1 MPPSDVAR
9 ALLPAR
15 APRLSFSGAE
25 PVDIERALPVETP
38 IAVVYAPTPYAVMMA
53 SPMDIED
60 FAHGFSLTEG
70 IIESAADI
78 RAIDVAPDQGG
89 LRLTI
94 TLASDRLKTHL
105 ARARNMTGRTGCG
118 VCGVEDINQL
128 PFARRVP
135 RSGKPLSVA
144 AARRAVRALDA
155 LTPLGDL
162 TRATHAAAWCDE
174 AGDILFVR
182 EDVGRHNALDKLI
195 GALMRAGVDAARGF
209 VVVTSRCSFEMVEKT
224 AALGAGAI
232 VAISA
237 PTSLA
242 VECARAHG
250 MTMLAVARADGAL
263 LFTDGAGVEHDL
275 KLEGAPGA

>member
-1 MPPSDVAR
+1 MPPNDVAR
-9 ALLPAR
+9 AILPAR
-15 APRLSFSGAE
+15 ATRLSFSGVE
-25 PVDIERALPVETP
+25 PSVIERDLPVETP
-38 IAVVYAPTPYAVMMA
+38 IAIVYAPTPYAVMMA

-60 FAHGFSLTEG
+60 FAYGFSLTEG
-70 IIESAADI
+70 VIESAADI

-89 LRLTI
+89 LKLTI
-94 TLASDRLKTHL
+94 TLASDRLKAHL
-105 ARARNMTGRTGCG
+105 ARARNIAGRTGCG

-128 PFARRVP
+128 PFARVKP
-135 RSGKPLSVA
+135 RAGKPLSIA

-155 LTPLGDL
+155 MTPLGDL

-195 GALMRAGVDAARGF
+195 GALMRGGVDTARGF
-209 VVVTSRCSFEMVEKT
+209 VMVTSRCSFEMVEKA
-224 AALGAGAI
+224 AALGARAI

-242 VECARAHG
+242 VERARAHG

-263 LFTDGAGVEHDL
+263 LFTEGDGVEHDL
-275 KLEGAPGA
+275 TLEGAQGA